1 MRGET
6 REEPRC
12 AKNVLSAMGLSW
24 GKVVRTASG
33 GEDGARK
40 RVRQCVLMI
49 LDAAPQPVRKVP
61 QRSEVAEGDT
71 WDLGPLFA
79 DAASWE
85 SAFEKCKGMKGRML
99 CWKGKLANPSE
110 LAQAFEEEREI
121 DLLMERVG
129 QYASLRVSEDEG
141 DGAARD
147 RSLRL
152 DHLST
157 ELAEETSWMLPEIMR
172 INESDWAK
180 LMQHP
185 KLTEWTGKLEKIRR
199 YRPHILGEGEERI
212 LSLVGPVLGGPDEIF
227 SQLTNVDF
235 RFGKVSD
242 EGGQEVELSHGT
254 FASLLQRRSKE
265 VRRAAW
271 TQYYTEFEEH
281 ACTLS
286 ASLAAS
292 VKGDVF
298 RAKARRHTSARAQS
312 LFPDRVPGAVY
323 DKLIATVR
331 ANLQPLQKYHRL
343 RKKVLA
349 LSELRAADLQVP
361 LVGAMQKKTKYE
373 EAARL
378 VTEACRP
385 LGNEYVGVLEK
396 GLGSSRWVD
405 RYENKGK
412 RSGAFSS
419 GSYRNPPYI
428 LMNYRED
435 VLSDVYT
442 LAHEAGH
449 SMHSWLSHRAQ
460 PYQDSHYPIFLA
472 EVAST
477 FNEEL
482 LTHAFLEGAAK
493 GDRQLRAYILNRQID
508 DIRGTLY
515 RQVMF
520 AEFEQKIHEAEEKGL
535 ALTLDFFRI
544 AYRELLESYL
554 GEVLEIEAPLELECL
569 RIPHF
574 YSSFY
579 VYKYA
584 IGLSASIA
592 LSHRVLQGEKGAV
605 DRVMTFLRS
614 GGSRP
619 PLDTLRLAGV
629 DMESSEPVESALKL
643 FSDRVDE
650 LEMIL
655 G

>member
-1 MRGET
+1 MVPHR
-6 REEPRC
+6 
-12 AKNVLSAMGLSW
+12 
-24 GKVVRTASG
+24 SG
-33 GEDGARK
+33 
-40 RVRQCVLMI
+40 
-49 LDAAPQPVRKVP
+49 
-61 QRSEVAEGDT
+61 VAVGNT
-71 WDLGPLFA
+71 WDLAPLYP

-85 SAFEKCKGMKGRML
+85 RAFTECKGFKGRMPR
-99 CWKGKLANPSE
+99 WKGQLSQPDALAKA
-110 LAQAFEEEREI
+110 LHEEREI
-121 DLLMERVG
+121 DLLMEKVG

-152 DHLST
+152 DHLQT
-157 ELAEETSWMLPEIMR
+157 ELAEECSWFLPELMR
-172 INESDWAK
+172 ISDEDWGA
-180 LMQHP
+180 LLQHP
-185 KLTEWTGKLEKIRR
+185 SLKEWVGKLERIRR
-199 YRPHILGEGEERI
+199 YRSHILGEGEERI
-212 LSLVGPVLGGPDEIF
+212 LSLVGPVLSGPDEIF

-235 RFGKVSD
+235 RFGKLKD
-242 EGGQEVELSHGT
+242 EDGTEIELSHGT
-254 FASLLQRRSKE
+254 FASLLQRRDKE
-265 VRRAAW
+265 IRRAAW
-271 TQYYTEFEEH
+271 VQYYTEFEQH
-281 ACTLS
+281 ASTLS

-298 RAKARRHTSARAQS
+298 RAKARRHPSARAQS
-312 LFPDRVPGAVY
+312 LFPDRVPESVY
-323 DKLIATVR
+323 EKLVASVR
-331 ANLQPLQKYHRL
+331 ANLGPLQKYHRL
-343 RKKVLA
+343 RKRVLY
-349 LSELRAADLQVP
+349 LDELRAADLQVP
-361 LVGAMQKKTKYE
+361 LVGKIQKKTTFE
-373 EAARL
+373 QAAEL
-378 VTEACRP
+378 VTRACRP
-385 LGNEYVGVLEK
+385 LGAEYVDVLAK
-396 GLGSSRWVD
+396 GLGKDRWVD

-435 VLSDVYT
+435 VLADVYT

-449 SMHSWLSHRAQ
+449 SMHSWLSHRSQ

-482 LTHAFLEGAAK
+482 LTHAFLEGDAK
-493 GDRQLRAYILNRQID
+493 NDKQLRAYILNRQID

-520 AEFEQKIHEAEEKGL
+520 AEFEQRIHEAEEKGI

-554 GEVLEIEAPLELECL
+554 GEVLHIEAPLELECL

-574 YSSFY
+574 YSAFY

-584 IGLSASIA
+584 IGLSASIS
-592 LSHRVLQGEKGAV
+592 LSNRVLSGESGAV
-605 DRVMTFLRS
+605 DRVIHFLRS

-619 PLDTLRLAGV
+619 PLETLRLAGV
-629 DMESSEPVESALKL
+629 DMESSEPVEIALRL

-650 LEMIL
+650 LESIL

>member
-1 MRGET
+1 M
-6 REEPRC
+6 
-12 AKNVLSAMGLSW
+12 
-24 GKVVRTASG
+24 
-33 GEDGARK
+33 
-40 RVRQCVLMI
+40 
-49 LDAAPQPVRKVP
+49 VP
-61 QRSEVAEGDT
+61 HRSEVAVGDT
-71 WDLGPLFA
+71 WDLAPLYP
-79 DAASWE
+79 DAANWE
-85 SAFEKCKGMKGRML
+85 RAFTECKSFKGRMPR
-99 CWKGKLANPSE
+99 WKGQLSQADSLAKALE
-110 LAQAFEEEREI
+110 DEREI
-121 DLLMERVG
+121 DLLMEKVG

-152 DHLST
+152 DHLQT
-157 ELAEETSWMLPEIMR
+157 ELAEECSWFLPELMR
-172 INESDWAK
+172 ISDGDWSVLLQQPSLK
-180 LMQHP
+180 
-185 KLTEWTGKLEKIRR
+185 EWVGKLERIRR
-199 YRPHILGEGEERI
+199 YRSHILGEGEERI

-235 RFGKVSD
+235 RFGKLKD
-242 EGGQEVELSHGT
+242 EDGTEIELSHGT
-254 FASLLQRRSKE
+254 FASLLQRRDKE

-271 TQYYTEFEEH
+271 IQYYTEFEHH
-281 ACTLS
+281 ASTLS

-298 RAKARRHTSARAQS
+298 RAKARRHPSARAQS
-312 LFPDRVPGAVY
+312 LFPDRVPESVY
-323 DKLIATVR
+323 DKLVESVR
-331 ANLQPLQKYHRL
+331 ANLGPLQKYHRL
-343 RKKVLA
+343 RKKVLH
-349 LSELRAADLQVP
+349 LDELRAADLQVP
-361 LVGAMQKKTKYE
+361 LVGKIQKKTTFE
-373 EAARL
+373 QAAEL
-378 VTEACRP
+378 VTRACRP
-385 LGNEYVGVLEK
+385 LGAEYVDVLAT
-396 GLGSSRWVD
+396 GLGKDRWVD

-435 VLSDVYT
+435 VLADVYT

-449 SMHSWLSHRAQ
+449 SMHSWLSHRSQ

-482 LTHAFLEGAAK
+482 LTHAFLEGDAK
-493 GDRQLRAYILNRQID
+493 KDKQLRAYILNRQID

-520 AEFEQKIHEAEEKGL
+520 AEFEQRIHEAEEKGI

-554 GEVLEIEAPLELECL
+554 GEVLHIEAPLELECL

-574 YSSFY
+574 YSAFY

-584 IGLSASIA
+584 IGLSASIS
-592 LSHRVLQGEKGAV
+592 LSNRVLSGESGAV
-605 DRVMTFLRS
+605 DRVIHFLRS

-619 PLDTLRLAGV
+619 PLETLRLAGV
-629 DMESSEPVESALKL
+629 DMESSEPVENALKL

-650 LEMIL
+650 LESIL

>member
-1 MRGET
+1 M
-6 REEPRC
+6 
-12 AKNVLSAMGLSW
+12 
-24 GKVVRTASG
+24 
-33 GEDGARK
+33 
-40 RVRQCVLMI
+40 
-49 LDAAPQPVRKVP
+49 VP
-61 QRSEVAEGDT
+61 IRSEVKEANT
-71 WDLGPLFA
+71 WDLTPLYP
-79 DAASWE
+79 DAKGWE
-85 SAFEKCKGMKGRML
+85 KALEECKKMKGRL
-99 CWKGKLANPSE
+99 LSWKGKLSNPE
-110 LAQAFEEEREI
+110 NLAEALEVDREI

-129 QYASLRVSEDEG
+129 QYASLRVCEDEG

-147 RSLRL
+147 RSLRF
-152 DHLST
+152 DHLQT
-157 ELAEETSWMLPEIMR
+157 ELAEESSWFLPELMKIPD
-172 INESDWAK
+172 SDWASA
-180 LMQHP
+180 LQHP
-185 KLTEWTGKLEKIRR
+185 RLKEWLGKLERIRR

-235 RFGKVSD
+235 RFGKVRD
-242 EGGQEVELSHGT
+242 EDGTEVELSHGT
-254 FASLLQRRSKE
+254 FASLLQRRSTE
-265 VRRAAW
+265 VRRTAW
-271 TQYYTEFEEH
+271 VQYYTEFEQH

-286 ASLAAS
+286 AALAAS

-312 LFPDRVPGAVY
+312 LFPDRVPEAVY
-323 DKLIATVR
+323 DKLVSTVR
-331 ANLQPLQKYHRL
+331 ENLAPLQKYHRL
-343 RKKVLA
+343 RKKVLQ
-349 LSELRAADLQVP
+349 LNELRAADLQVP
-361 LVGAMQKKTKYE
+361 LVAKMQKKTSYE

-378 VTEACRP
+378 VTDACRP
-385 LGNEYVGVLEK
+385 LGDEYVGVLEK
-396 GLGSSRWVD
+396 GLGSDRWVD

-482 LTHAFLEGAAK
+482 LTHAYLEGPAK
-493 GDRQLRAYILNRQID
+493 KDPLLRAYILNRQID

-520 AEFEQKIHEAEEKGL
+520 AEFEHKIHAAEEKGL

-574 YSSFY
+574 YSAFY

-592 LSHRVLQGEKGAV
+592 LSNHVIAGEKGAV
-605 DRVMTFLRS
+605 ERVHTFLRS

-619 PLDTLRLAGV
+619 PLETLRLAGV
-629 DMESSEPVESALKL
+629 DMESSEPVNEALAL
-643 FSDRVDE
+643 FSKRVDE
-650 LEMIL
+650 LEKIL

>member
-1 MRGET
+1 VG
-6 REEPRC
+6 
-12 AKNVLSAMGLSW
+12 N
-24 GKVVRTASG
+24 
-33 GEDGARK
+33 
-40 RVRQCVLMI
+40 
-49 LDAAPQPVRKVP
+49 
-61 QRSEVAEGDT
+61 T
-71 WDLGPLFA
+71 WDLAPLYP

-85 SAFEKCKGMKGRML
+85 RAFTECKGFKGRMPR
-99 CWKGKLANPSE
+99 WKGQLSQPDALAKA
-110 LAQAFEEEREI
+110 LHEEREI
-121 DLLMERVG
+121 DLLMEKVG

-152 DHLST
+152 DHLQT
-157 ELAEETSWMLPEIMR
+157 ELAEECSWFLPELMR
-172 INESDWAK
+172 ISDEDWGA
-180 LMQHP
+180 LLQHP
-185 KLTEWTGKLEKIRR
+185 SLKEWVGKLERIRR
-199 YRPHILGEGEERI
+199 YRSHILGEGEERI
-212 LSLVGPVLGGPDEIF
+212 LSLVGPVLSGPDEIF

-235 RFGKVSD
+235 RFGKLKD
-242 EGGQEVELSHGT
+242 EDGTEIELSHGT
-254 FASLLQRRSKE
+254 FASLLQRRDKE
-265 VRRAAW
+265 IRRAAW
-271 TQYYTEFEEH
+271 VQYYTEFEQH
-281 ACTLS
+281 ASTLS

-298 RAKARRHTSARAQS
+298 RAKARRHPSARAQS
-312 LFPDRVPGAVY
+312 LFPDRVPESVY
-323 DKLIATVR
+323 EKLVASVR
-331 ANLQPLQKYHRL
+331 ANLGPLQKYHRL
-343 RKKVLA
+343 RKRVLY
-349 LSELRAADLQVP
+349 LDELRAADLQVP
-361 LVGAMQKKTKYE
+361 LVGKIQKKTTFE
-373 EAARL
+373 QAAEL
-378 VTEACRP
+378 VTRACRP
-385 LGNEYVGVLEK
+385 LGAEYVDVLAK
-396 GLGSSRWVD
+396 GLGKDRWVD

-435 VLSDVYT
+435 VLADVYT

-449 SMHSWLSHRAQ
+449 SMHSWLSHRSQ

-482 LTHAFLEGAAK
+482 LTHAFLEGDAK
-493 GDRQLRAYILNRQID
+493 NDKQLRAYILNRQID

-520 AEFEQKIHEAEEKGL
+520 AEFEQRIHEAEEKGI

-554 GEVLEIEAPLELECL
+554 GEVLHIEAPLELECL

-574 YSSFY
+574 YSAFY

-584 IGLSASIA
+584 IGLSASIS
-592 LSHRVLQGEKGAV
+592 LSNRVLSGESGAV
-605 DRVMTFLRS
+605 DRVIHFLRS

-619 PLDTLRLAGV
+619 PLETLRLAGV
-629 DMESSEPVESALKL
+629 DMESSEPVEIALRL

-650 LEMIL
+650 LESIL

>member
-1 MRGET
+1 M
-6 REEPRC
+6 
-12 AKNVLSAMGLSW
+12 
-24 GKVVRTASG
+24 
-33 GEDGARK
+33 
-40 RVRQCVLMI
+40 
-49 LDAAPQPVRKVP
+49 VP
-61 QRSEVAEGDT
+61 QRSEVAVGNT
-71 WDLGPLFA
+71 WDLAPLYP

-85 SAFEKCKGMKGRML
+85 RAFTECKGFKGRMPR
-99 CWKGKLANPSE
+99 WKGQLSQPDALAKA
-110 LAQAFEEEREI
+110 LDEEREI
-121 DLLMERVG
+121 DLLMEKVG

-152 DHLST
+152 DHLQT
-157 ELAEETSWMLPEIMR
+157 ELAEECSWFLPELMR
-172 INESDWAK
+172 ISDEDWGVLLK
-180 LMQHP
+180 HP
-185 KLTEWTGKLEKIRR
+185 SLKEWVGKLERIRR
-199 YRPHILGEGEERI
+199 YRSHILGEGEERI

-235 RFGKVSD
+235 RFGKLKD
-242 EGGQEVELSHGT
+242 EDGTEIELSHGT
-254 FASLLQRRSKE
+254 FASLLQRRDKE
-265 VRRAAW
+265 IRRAAW
-271 TQYYTEFEEH
+271 VQYYTEFEQH
-281 ACTLS
+281 ASTLS

-298 RAKARRHTSARAQS
+298 RAKARRHPSARAQS
-312 LFPDRVPGAVY
+312 LFPDRVPESVY
-323 DKLIATVR
+323 DKLVASVR
-331 ANLQPLQKYHRL
+331 ANLAPLQKYHRL
-343 RKKVLA
+343 RKKVLQ
-349 LSELRAADLQVP
+349 LEELRAADLQVP
-361 LVGAMQKKTKYE
+361 LVGKIQKKTTFE
-373 EAARL
+373 QAAEL
-378 VTEACRP
+378 VTRACRP
-385 LGNEYVGVLEK
+385 LGQEYVDVLTT
-396 GLGSSRWVD
+396 GLGKDRWVD

-435 VLSDVYT
+435 VLADVYT

-482 LTHAFLEGAAK
+482 LTHAFLEGDAK
-493 GDRQLRAYILNRQID
+493 KDKQLRAYILNRQID

-520 AEFEQKIHEAEEKGL
+520 AEFEQRIHEAEEKGI

-554 GEVLEIEAPLELECL
+554 GEVLQIEAPLELECL

-574 YSSFY
+574 YSAFY

-584 IGLSASIA
+584 IGLSASIS
-592 LSHRVLQGEKGAV
+592 LSSQVLSGEKGAV
-605 DRVMTFLRS
+605 DRVIHFLRS

-619 PLDTLRLAGV
+619 PLETLRMAGV
-629 DMESSEPVESALKL
+629 DMESSEPVENALKL

-650 LEMIL
+650 LERIL

>member
-1 MRGET
+1 M
-6 REEPRC
+6 
-12 AKNVLSAMGLSW
+12 
-24 GKVVRTASG
+24 
-33 GEDGARK
+33 
-40 RVRQCVLMI
+40 
-49 LDAAPQPVRKVP
+49 VP
-61 QRSEVAEGDT
+61 IRSEVRETDT
-71 WDLGPLFA
+71 WDLRPLYP
-79 DAASWE
+79 DSKGWE
-85 SAFEKCKGMKGRML
+85 QALEDCKTMRGRL
-99 CWKGKLANPSE
+99 LVWKGKLSDPEA
-110 LAQAFEEEREI
+110 LAEALEVDREI
-121 DLLMERVG
+121 DLRMERVG

-147 RSLRL
+147 RSLRF
-152 DHLST
+152 DHLQT
-157 ELAEETSWMLPEIMR
+157 QMAEESSWFLPELMKIQD
-172 INESDWAK
+172 SDWIRI
-180 LMQHP
+180 LQHP
-185 KLTEWTGKLEKIRR
+185 RLKEWVGKLERIRR
-199 YRPHILGEGEERI
+199 YRPHILEEGEERI
-212 LSLVGPVLGGPDEIF
+212 LSLAGPVLGGPDEIF

-235 RFGKVSD
+235 RFGKVRD
-242 EGGQEVELSHGT
+242 EDGSEVELSHGT
-254 FASLLQRRSKE
+254 FASLLQRRNAE
-265 VRRAAW
+265 VRRNAW
-271 TQYYTEFEEH
+271 VQYYAEFEQH

-286 ASLAAS
+286 AALAAS

-298 RAKARRHTSARAQS
+298 RAKARRHSSARAQS
-312 LFPDRVPGAVY
+312 LFPDRVPEAVY
-323 DKLIATVR
+323 DRLVTTVR
-331 ANLQPLQKYHRL
+331 QNLAPLQKYHRL
-343 RKKVLA
+343 RKKVLQ
-349 LSELRAADLQVP
+349 LHELRAADLQVP
-361 LVGAMQKKTKYE
+361 LVGQVQKKTSYE

-378 VTEACRP
+378 VCSACRP
-385 LGNEYVGVLEK
+385 LGEEYVRILEH
-396 GLGSSRWVD
+396 GLGSERWVD

-419 GSYRNPPYI
+419 SSYRNPPYI

-435 VLSDVYT
+435 VLADVYT

-460 PYQDSHYPIFLA
+460 PFQDSHYPIFLA

-482 LTHAFLEGAAK
+482 LTHAYLEGPA
-493 GDRQLRAYILNRQID
+493 GTDPWLRAYILNRQID

-520 AEFEQKIHEAEEKGL
+520 AEFEHKIHEAEERGL

-574 YSSFY
+574 YSAFY

-592 LSHRVLQGEKGAV
+592 LSSRVLAQEKGAV
-605 DRVMTFLRS
+605 ERVHAFLRS

-619 PLDTLRLAGV
+619 PLETLRLAGV
-629 DMESSEPVESALKL
+629 DMESSEPVSEALSL
-643 FSDRVDE
+643 FARRVDE
-650 LEMIL
+650 LEKTL

>member
-1 MRGET
+1 M
-6 REEPRC
+6 
-12 AKNVLSAMGLSW
+12 
-24 GKVVRTASG
+24 
-33 GEDGARK
+33 
-40 RVRQCVLMI
+40 
-49 LDAAPQPVRKVP
+49 VP
-61 QRSEVAEGDT
+61 HRSEVAAGDT
-71 WDLGPLFA
+71 WDLAPLYP
-79 DAASWE
+79 DAANWE
-85 SAFEKCKGMKGRML
+85 RAFTECKSFKGRMPR
-99 CWKGKLANPSE
+99 WKGQLSQADSLAKALE
-110 LAQAFEEEREI
+110 DEREI
-121 DLLMERVG
+121 DLLMEKVG

-152 DHLST
+152 DHLQT
-157 ELAEETSWMLPEIMR
+157 ELAEECSWFLPELMR
-172 INESDWAK
+172 ISDGDWSVLLQQPSLK
-180 LMQHP
+180 
-185 KLTEWTGKLEKIRR
+185 EWVGKLERIRR
-199 YRPHILGEGEERI
+199 YRSHILGEGEERI

-235 RFGKVSD
+235 RFGKLKD
-242 EGGQEVELSHGT
+242 EDGTEIELSHGT
-254 FASLLQRRSKE
+254 FASLLQRRDKE

-271 TQYYTEFEEH
+271 IQYYTEFEHH
-281 ACTLS
+281 ASTLS

-298 RAKARRHTSARAQS
+298 RAKARRHPSARAQS
-312 LFPDRVPGAVY
+312 LFPDRVPESVY
-323 DKLIATVR
+323 DKLVESVR
-331 ANLQPLQKYHRL
+331 ANLGPLQKYHRL
-343 RKKVLA
+343 RKKVLH
-349 LSELRAADLQVP
+349 LDELRAADLQVP
-361 LVGAMQKKTKYE
+361 LVGKIQKKTTFE
-373 EAARL
+373 QAAEL
-378 VTEACRP
+378 VTRACRP
-385 LGNEYVGVLEK
+385 LGEEYVDVLAT
-396 GLGSSRWVD
+396 GLGKDRWVD

-435 VLSDVYT
+435 VLADVYT

-449 SMHSWLSHRAQ
+449 SMHSWLSHRSQ

-482 LTHAFLEGAAK
+482 LTHAFLEGDAK
-493 GDRQLRAYILNRQID
+493 KDKQLRAYILNRQID

-520 AEFEQKIHEAEEKGL
+520 AEFEQRIHEAEEKGI

-554 GEVLEIEAPLELECL
+554 GEVLHIEAPLELECL

-574 YSSFY
+574 YSAFY

-584 IGLSASIA
+584 IGLSASIS
-592 LSHRVLQGEKGAV
+592 LSNRVLSGESGAV
-605 DRVMTFLRS
+605 DRVIHFLRS

-619 PLDTLRLAGV
+619 PLETLRLAGV
-629 DMESSEPVESALKL
+629 DMESSEPIENALKL

-650 LEMIL
+650 LERIL